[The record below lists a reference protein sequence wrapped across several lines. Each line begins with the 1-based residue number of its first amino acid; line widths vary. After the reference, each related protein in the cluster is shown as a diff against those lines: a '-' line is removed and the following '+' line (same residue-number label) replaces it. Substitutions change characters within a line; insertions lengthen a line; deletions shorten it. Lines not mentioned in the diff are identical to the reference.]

1 MKINNNNILGLYI
14 AFYLAKFNKKAYAS
28 LGFKNQTATHKA
40 IGALLNIKSSTIR
53 NWRDEFDPLFGYRD
67 GWHQRGLS
75 ISRIR
80 VVEAIGNLDE
90 TSLRSI
96 VQDILSGNNSIEL
109 SEDLEQLISVIPN
122 RKKKRQKRAYVPRNI
137 TGRKAEEIFIE
148 WFKSG
153 QGIIPQGKDFI
164 DMRDYGCG
172 YDFQIVASDKQ
183 IYAIEVKGFLE
194 DEGGILIT
202 GKEWETAGI
211 MKTDYYLVLVSNIS
225 NDPVISVVNNPYEKF
240 SPKRNLQT
248 VIQVNWT
255 VSSTEI
261 RQIKSNLS

>member
-1 MKINNNNILGLYI
+1 MKMNNNNILGLYI
-14 AFYLAKFNKKAYAS
+14 AFYLAKFNEKAYAS
-28 LGFKNQTATHKA
+28 LGFKNQTETHKA
-40 IGALLNIKSSTIR
+40 IGAILNIKPSTIR

-109 SEDLEQLISVIPN
+109 TEDLAQLISVIPEE
-122 RKKKRQKRAYVPRNI
+122 KKKNQKRAYVPRNI
-137 TGRKAEEIFIE
+137 TGRKAEELFIE

-153 QGIIPQGKDFI
+153 QEEISQGKDFV

-172 YDFQIVASDKQ
+172 YDFQIVVSDKQ
-183 IYAIEVKGFLE
+183 VYAIEVKGFLE

-211 MKTDYYLVLVSNIS
+211 MKADYYLVLVSNIDK
-225 NDPVISVVNNPYEKF
+225 DPVITVINNPYEKI

-261 RQIKSNLS
+261 RQLKSNLS